1 MGEYERTYKAIAD
14 LEREK
19 KAILEEIERLRERLW
34 EVDVEIGECTGYLAE
49 LNSIDGEDY

>member
-14 LEREK
+14 LEKEK